1 MTSRGSSNNRS
12 LWAVLLLALVTA
24 FSANAVWAQDSADE
38 EDDDSARLDRVVVTG
53 SRIKRSELE
62 GAAPVI
68 IIDQQQ
74 MSERGYTTVFEA
86 LADLPINNGYKFEGA
101 ESALFTPDVQTI
113 NLRGFGVGTTL
124 TLINGRRLANYPAAY
139 QSNST
144 VFSYG
149 SIPVAAIERI
159 EILTTGASA
168 IYGSDAVAGVVNII
182 LRSDIDETN
191 VNALWGTPT
200 ESESTRGDTR
210 IQFLNGKTFD
220 RGSYTFTGEYLNR
233 NAINGKDYK
242 QYDNQQDDYPY
253 GDNGYHSRT
262 NLTLDWFELY
272 WFGNGYRDPAEI
284 LGVPGEEACAPL
296 VGSPEYHFRP
306 NRGWFCGDP
315 ESAGVPETNFQNEK
329 ESISFYFNGKYEI
342 GDGGTELWTDLLYY
356 KAESKSFSGG
366 VYIGED
372 VLDLT
377 MASPTF
383 PSEPDWRLF
392 QRRFSGKELGIDTS
406 EQFEDEAWTIVLG
419 ARGVFADLHDW
430 ELSVNYSEYEYIAT
444 RPWFKSRETIDT
456 FLGQWLGIGYAGD
469 PWWSGGTLGE
479 DLPYGLGL
487 MENLYSNVDSS
498 VLNALGTQRYGNET
512 SDLYIQYVMSG
523 DLYEMSAGPL
533 SYALV
538 VEYEDEDLKF
548 TPDELISQPAPTT
561 DSEGGTIEVPLRGS
575 GWHGLTGYDGLGDR
589 NRFSVGAEFRIPLHE
604 TFTINL
610 AARYDKYDSTS
621 TSFGSD
627 VTPSA
632 SFEWRP
638 LDGFLVRGGYSES
651 FRAPDMAKVFVRTG
665 FFTTAT
671 DWINCYEV
679 YVLTTGSDD
688 GFNTADCESGGIFAR
703 RVGPQDF
710 GGEPLD
716 AETGDTAWL
725 GFAWDI
731 TDGLSLSVDYTTM
744 TLEQRVQQQST
755 TGLLRDEWFCFN
767 GDEPQD
773 TPCEQVNQQITRL
786 TDPTSG
792 ISFIDTFKVTS
803 INQFVEEASFIDV
816 KLMYL
821 LNTEAGSFRFQF
833 DYNNMLDH
841 TMQLTPESE
850 VQNLKSDPIAGGWDF
865 RSSAVGSVTWAF
877 RDFTTTVTGIYRGS
891 TTVFNCSTSTNGC
904 VGNVTGENYYETENW
919 WIDPYVTWNW
929 TAAYN
934 WTDAFMTRL
943 RVVNVFDEEPPWD
956 DTIDP
961 ADNPWY
967 NIFVYPGA
975 GIGRYAALE
984 LEYVW

>member
-1 MTSRGSSNNRS
+1 
-12 LWAVLLLALVTA
+12 
-24 FSANAVWAQDSADE
+24 
-38 EDDDSARLDRVVVTG
+38 
-53 SRIKRSELE
+53 
-62 GAAPVI
+62 
-68 IIDQQQ
+68 
-74 MSERGYTTVFEA
+74 
-86 LADLPINNGYKFEGA
+86 
-101 ESALFTPDVQTI
+101 
-113 NLRGFGVGTTL
+113 
-124 TLINGRRLANYPAAY
+124 
-139 QSNST
+139 
-144 VFSYG
+144 
-149 SIPVAAIERI
+149 
-159 EILTTGASA
+159 
-168 IYGSDAVAGVVNII
+168 
-182 LRSDIDETN
+182 
-191 VNALWGTPT
+191 
-200 ESESTRGDTR
+200 
-210 IQFLNGKTFD
+210 
-220 RGSYTFTGEYLNR
+220 
-233 NAINGKDYK
+233 
-242 QYDNQQDDYPY
+242 
-253 GDNGYHSRT
+253 
-262 NLTLDWFELY
+262 
-272 WFGNGYRDPAEI
+272 
-284 LGVPGEEACAPL
+284 
-296 VGSPEYHFRP
+296 
-306 NRGWFCGDP
+306 
-315 ESAGVPETNFQNEK
+315 
-329 ESISFYFNGKYEI
+329 
-342 GDGGTELWTDLLYY
+342 
-356 KAESKSFSGG
+356 
-366 VYIGED
+366 
-372 VLDLT
+372 
-377 MASPTF
+377 
-383 PSEPDWRLF
+383 
-392 QRRFSGKELGIDTS
+392 
-406 EQFEDEAWTIVLG
+406 
-419 ARGVFADLHDW
+419 
-430 ELSVNYSEYEYIAT
+430 
-444 RPWFKSRETIDT
+444 
-456 FLGQWLGIGYAGD
+456 
-469 PWWSGGTLGE
+469 
-479 DLPYGLGL
+479 
-487 MENLYSNVDSS
+487 
-498 VLNALGTQRYGNET
+498 
-512 SDLYIQYVMSG
+512 
-523 DLYEMSAGPL
+523 
-533 SYALV
+533 
-538 VEYEDEDLKF
+538 
-548 TPDELISQPAPTT
+548 
-561 DSEGGTIEVPLRGS
+561 
-575 GWHGLTGYDGLGDR
+575 
-589 NRFSVGAEFRIPLHE
+589 
-604 TFTINL
+604 
-610 AARYDKYDSTS
+610 
-621 TSFGSD
+621 
-627 VTPSA
+627 
-632 SFEWRP
+632 
-638 LDGFLVRGGYSES
+638 
-651 FRAPDMAKVFVRTG
+651 MAKVFVRTG

-821 LNTEAGSFRFQF
+821 LNTEAGSCRFQF

-891 TTVFNCSTSTNGC
+891 TTVLNCSTSTNGC

-984 LEYVW
+984 LEYVWQ